1 MTGDEAGPGG
11 RPTPAG
17 WSGGALRVA
26 VTGAGG
32 RLASALVRLLHEAPF
47 TAEVLG
53 WDLPEHDL
61 DDPASAGRLVAE
73 HRPEVVIHCAA
84 WTDVDGCAR
93 EPELAMRR
101 NGAATG
107 ELAEACVAAG
117 ASMVLVSTNEVF
129 DGLRTDGRGYSPLDA
144 PAPGNA
150 YGAAKLE
157 GELRARAAFGVSGFE
172 FARAAIVGAG
182 RGIADVGPVGRAA
195 EARRPAPR
203 LPAPQLAIV
212 RTAWL
217 FGLPGSDFPQKILA
231 AARRAMTEGAE
242 LSLVADET
250 GNPTFAPDLAA
261 AIVGLVAESYGP
273 FGRTFEGIHHVVNGG
288 TASRAE
294 WAREVLRLA
303 RLNVPT
309 RTVSAGDWPRPSRP
323 PTWGVLESTPRRGP
337 LRPWQDA
344 LAGYVRQLE
353 HAAEAPR

>member
-1 MTGDEAGPGG
+1 MTGGEAGPG
-11 RPTPAG
+11 RRARPAG
-17 WSGGALRVA
+17 ASGVTLRVA

-32 RLASALVRLLHEAPF
+32 RLGSALVRLLGEAPL
-47 TAEVLG
+47 TADVLG

-61 DDPASAGRLVAE
+61 DDPSSAGRLVAE
-73 HRPEVVIHCAA
+73 HRPAVVIHCAA

-93 EPELAMRR
+93 EPALAMRR
-101 NGAATG
+101 NGTATG

-129 DGLRTDGRGYSPLDA
+129 DGLRTDGRGYSPVDP

-157 GELRARAAFGVSGFE
+157 GELRARAAFGVSGVE
-172 FARAAIVGAG
+172 FSGAAVAGAA
-182 RGIADVGPVGRAA
+182 RGIADEGLVGRAA
-195 EARRPAPR
+195 EAPMPG
-203 LPAPQLAIV
+203 PKLAIV

-231 AARRAMTEGAE
+231 AARRAVAEGTE

-261 AIVGLVAESYGP
+261 AIVSLVAESHGP
-273 FGRTFEGIHHVVNGG
+273 LGRSVEGIHHVVNGG

-309 RTVSAGDWPRPSRP
+309 RSVSVGAWRRPSKP
-323 PTWGVLESTPRRGP
+323 PAWGVLEATPLPAGP

-353 HAAEAPR
+353 QAAEAPR